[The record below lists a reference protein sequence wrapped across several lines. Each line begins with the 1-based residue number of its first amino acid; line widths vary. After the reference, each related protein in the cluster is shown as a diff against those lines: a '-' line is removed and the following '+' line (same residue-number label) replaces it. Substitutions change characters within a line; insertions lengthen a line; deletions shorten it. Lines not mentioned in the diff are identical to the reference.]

1 MSAREIGVLCAFFGD
16 TVTVMPADLAS
27 DTGSAGSATPSAPS
41 RAPLP
46 AALPVPASA
55 PPRTPM
61 PASASASAPVSAPVS
76 VPVTA
81 EAVPV
86 TGWGRTAPTAA
97 RLVRPRSRAE
107 AAAAVRMCGTRG
119 GIARGLGRA
128 YGDAAQNA
136 GGAVLD
142 MTCLDRVHSVDAVAG
157 TVRCDAGVSLHR
169 LMEALLPLGW
179 FVPVTPGT
187 RYVTVGGA
195 IGADIHGKNHHGAG
209 SFSRHVP
216 SFELLTADGGIRT
229 VERGTP
235 LFDATAGGM
244 GLTGVIL
251 TATVRLLPVETSL
264 MSVDTERAA
273 DLDDL
278 MARLTATDHRHR
290 YSVAWIDLLARG
302 RSTGRAVLTRGEH
315 APLDALPAR
324 ARRAPLAFRPG
335 RLPAAPSCVPPGLL
349 GRTTVGLFNE
359 FWYRRAP
366 RARTGELQ
374 SLSAF
379 FHPLDGVPHWN
390 RIYGRAGL
398 VQYQFVVGHGREE
411 ALRRIVRRV
420 AERRCP
426 SFLAVLK
433 RFGPA
438 DPGWLSFPMPGWT
451 LALDVPADLPGLD
464 GFLDE
469 LDEEVAGA
477 DGRVYLAKDARLRP
491 ELLGRMYP
499 RLAAF
504 RELRAEL
511 DPGGVFTS
519 DLSRRLAL

>member
-1 MSAREIGVLCAFFGD
+1 
-16 TVTVMPADLAS
+16 MPAD
-27 DTGSAGSATPSAPS
+27 T
-41 RAPLP
+41 
-46 AALPVPASA
+46 
-55 PPRTPM
+55 
-61 PASASASAPVSAPVS
+61 VS
-76 VPVTA
+76 
-81 EAVPV
+81 V
-86 TGWGRTAPTAA
+86 TGWGRTAPTTA
-97 RLVRPRSRAE
+97 RLVSPRTYEE
-107 AAAAVRMCGTRG
+107 AVTAVRECGARG

-142 MTCLDRVHSVDAVAG
+142 MTGLDRIHAVDVHGG

-169 LMEALLPLGW
+169 LMEVLLPLGR

-195 IGADIHGKNHHGAG
+195 IGADIHGKNHHVSG
-209 SFSRHVP
+209 SFARHVL
-216 SFELLTADGGIRT
+216 SFELLTADGEIRT
-229 VERGTP
+229 VGHGTP

-251 TATVRLLPVETSL
+251 RATVRLQPVETAL
-264 MSVDTERAA
+264 MTVDTERAV

-278 MARLTATDHRHR
+278 MARLTATDHRYR

-302 RSTGRAVLTRGEH
+302 ARMGRSVLTRGDH

-324 ARRAPLAFRPG
+324 ARRQPPALRAP
-335 RLPAAPSCVPPGLL
+335 RLPAAPSFVPEGLL

-359 FWYRRAP
+359 LWYRKAP

-374 SLSAF
+374 TIPAF

-390 RIYGRAGL
+390 RVYGRGGF

-411 ALRRIVRRV
+411 TLRRIVRRIS
-420 AERRCP
+420 ERRCP

-433 RFGPA
+433 RFGRG
-438 DPGWLSFPMPGWT
+438 DPGWLSFPLPGWT
-451 LALDVPADLPGLD
+451 LALDIPANLPGL
-464 GFLDE
+464 GVFLDE

-477 DGRVYLAKDARLRP
+477 GGRVYLAKDARLRP
-491 ELLGRMYP
+491 ELLAAMYP
-499 RLAAF
+499 RLGVF
-504 RELRAEL
+504 RALRQEL
-511 DPGGVFTS
+511 DPRGVFTS
-519 DLSRRLAL
+519 DLSRRLDL